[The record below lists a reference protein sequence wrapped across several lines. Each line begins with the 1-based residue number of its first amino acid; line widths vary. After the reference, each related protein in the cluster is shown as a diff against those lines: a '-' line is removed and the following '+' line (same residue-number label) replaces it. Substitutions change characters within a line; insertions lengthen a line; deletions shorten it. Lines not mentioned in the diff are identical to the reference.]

1 MPSDHPIA
9 PAPPAPGPPSASP
22 RGAAA
27 RAQVLAAAAELFTRD
42 GYAATTTRAVAERA
56 GLRQGTLYH
65 HFAAKEDILATLL
78 EGTVA
83 PSLECALRLL
93 ALAEPVP
100 GARLWAL
107 VRFDTELLMGGLSN
121 LGALYQ
127 LPEVRGERFARF
139 RQVRCELAGAY
150 RGLLAPLDRL
160 DEAELRLRAELVLGL
175 VEGSVAVARE
185 CAEQE
190 AAVVP
195 EAVADAAVRL
205 ASPDGCD
212 RARLAAVRAAG
223 LALGGAGAAD

>member
-1 MPSDHPIA
+1 MPANEPSSATPTT
-9 PAPPAPGPPSASP
+9 SASP

-78 EGTVA
+78 EATVA
-83 PSLECALRLL
+83 PSLAYARRLL
-93 ALAEPVP
+93 EPAEPVP

-107 VRFDTELLMGGLSN
+107 VRFDTELLLGGLSN
-121 LGALYQ
+121 VGALYQ
-127 LPEVRGERFARF
+127 LPEVRGERFAEF
-139 RQVRCELAGAY
+139 RQVRCDLAGAY
-150 RGLLAPLDRL
+150 RTVLAPLDEL
-160 DEAELRLRAELVLGL
+160 PEDQLRLRAQLVLGL
-175 VEGSVAVARE
+175 VEGAVAVARE

-195 EAVADAAVRL
+195 AAVADAAVRL
-205 ASPDGCD
+205 ASPQGCTEE
-212 RARLAAVRAAG
+212 RLAAVREAALE
-223 LALGGAGAAD
+223 LAVLAGR